1 MFLWLRA
8 RFGAPFWNLPRPAA
22 SESDL
27 RKEAV
32 MKVNEC
38 MTRDVRV
45 IAADHTLQS
54 AARIMADID
63 AGFLPVV
70 DGDGL
75 IGVLTDRDIAIRGV
89 AAGKP
94 VETNILDVMS
104 EPIAYCFE
112 DDDVGDVREHMGN
125 MQIRR
130 MPVLNHDMGL
140 VGVVSISDC
149 IGDGDRAQAG
159 QMLAD
164 IVRPSGLHSQ
174 HL

>member
-1 MFLWLRA
+1 
-8 RFGAPFWNLPRPAA
+8 
-22 SESDL
+22 
-27 RKEAV
+27 

-54 AARIMADID
+54 AAQIMADID

-70 DGDGL
+70 EDDEL

-89 AAGKP
+89 AVGKP
-94 VETNILDVMS
+94 VDTSILEVMS
-104 EPIAYCFE
+104 RPIAYCFE
-112 DDDVGDVREHMGN
+112 DDDVDDVREHMGN

-130 MPVLNHDMGL
+130 MPVLSRDMGL
-140 VGVVSISDC
+140 VGVLSMSDC
-149 IGDGDRAQAG
+149 IVDGNREQAA